1 MHVPKALAPG
11 SQALD
16 LSLVTKSEPGQ
27 MRQEEWK
34 PALIKALLLWI
45 IQAAM

>member
-1 MHVPKALAPG
+1 MHPPKALVSG
-11 SQALD
+11 GQALD

-27 MRQEEWK
+27 MKQEEWK
-34 PALIKALLLWI
+34 PAHIKGSSTLV